1 MEKAKQ
7 PPCPPRPVNT
17 SGDLPIVHVAAAA
30 LVDTDKR
37 VLIARRPEGK
47 AMAGLW
53 ELPGGKIEP
62 GEVPET
68 ALARELFEE
77 LGIDVCVSC
86 MQPFT
91 FASHSYETF
100 HLVMP
105 VFLIRRW
112 DGLARPLVHERVAW
126 VRPARLGDYPMPPA
140 DAPVIAMLQDYL

>member
-1 MEKAKQ
+1 MDRKAHT
-7 PPCPPRPVNT
+7 PCPPRPVDV
-17 SGDLPIVHVAAAA
+17 SGNLPLVHVVAAA
-30 LVDTDKR
+30 LVDADTR
-37 VLIARRPEGK
+37 VLIARRPKGK

-62 GEVPET
+62 GEVPEA

-86 MQPFT
+86 MHPFT
-91 FASHSYETF
+91 FASHSYADF

-112 DGLARPLVHERVAW
+112 DGAVRALAHDSLAW

-140 DAPVIAMLQDYL
+140 DAPVTTMLQDYL